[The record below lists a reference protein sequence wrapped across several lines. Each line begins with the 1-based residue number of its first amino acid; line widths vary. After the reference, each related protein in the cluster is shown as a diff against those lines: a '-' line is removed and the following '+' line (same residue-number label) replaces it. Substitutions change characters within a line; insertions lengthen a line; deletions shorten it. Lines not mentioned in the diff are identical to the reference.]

1 MQPSPPFPRLARA
14 RRGHVMSTT
23 AVIINL
29 LALGCLVFALVKDRA
44 KAKQSIGVAVK
55 SFIRILPTVF
65 IIIVIIGLLMAFVPP
80 DQISRFVGEQA
91 GFGGLLGIAALGA
104 VLHIPA
110 LISFPLAASLLQ
122 SGAGVASVA
131 AFITTLT
138 MVGVVTLPLE
148 IKELGK
154 KTAFLRNGLSF
165 IIAIV
170 IALIMGVIL

>member
-1 MQPSPPFPRLARA
+1 
-14 RRGHVMSTT
+14 MSTT
-23 AVIINL
+23 AIIINL
-29 LALGCLVFALVKDRA
+29 LALGCLVFALVKDRGRT
-44 KAKQSIGVAVK
+44 KQSIRVAVK
-55 SFIRILPTVF
+55 SFVRILPTVF
-65 IIIVIIGLLMAFVPP
+65 IIIVIIGLLMAFVSP
-80 DQISRFVGEQA
+80 DQISRFIGEQA
-91 GFGGLLGIAALGA
+91 GFGGLLAIAALGA

-110 LISFPLAASLLQ
+110 LIAFPLAASLLQ

-138 MVGVVTLPLE
+138 MIGVVTLPLE

-154 KTAFLRNGLSF
+154 KMAFLRNGLSF

>member
-1 MQPSPPFPRLARA
+1 
-14 RRGHVMSTT
+14 MSTT
-23 AVIINL
+23 AIIINL
-29 LALGCLVFALVKDRA
+29 LALGCLIFALVKDRGRT
-44 KAKQSIGVAVK
+44 KQSIGVAVK
-55 SFIRILPTVF
+55 SCIRILPTVF
-65 IIIVIIGLLMAFVPP
+65 IIIVIIGLAMAFVPP

-91 GFGGLLGIAALGA
+91 GFGGLLAIAALGA
-104 VLHIPA
+104 VLYVPA

-138 MVGVVTLPLE
+138 MIGVVTLPLE

-154 KTAFLRNGLSF
+154 KMAFLRNGLSF

>member
-1 MQPSPPFPRLARA
+1 
-14 RRGHVMSTT
+14 MSIT
-23 AVIINL
+23 AIIINL
-29 LALGCLVFALVKDRA
+29 LALGCLVFALVKDRG
-44 KAKQSIGVAVK
+44 KTKQSIEVAVK
-55 SFIRILPTVF
+55 SSIRILPTVF

-80 DQISRFVGEQA
+80 DQISRFIGKQA
-91 GFGGLLGIAALGA
+91 GFGGLLAIAALGA

-122 SGAGVASVA
+122 SGAGVAFVA
-131 AFITTLT
+131 PFITTLT

-154 KTAFLRNGLSF
+154 KMTFLRNGLSF
-165 IIAIV
+165 IIAIA

>member
-1 MQPSPPFPRLARA
+1 
-14 RRGHVMSTT
+14 MSTT

-29 LALGCLVFALVKDRA
+29 LALGCLVFALIKDRG
-44 KAKQSIGVAVK
+44 KTRQSVQVALK
-55 SFIRILPTVF
+55 SFFRILPTVLL
-65 IIIVIIGLLMAFVPP
+65 IIVIIGLLMAFLPP

-91 GFGGLLGIAALGA
+91 GFGGILTIAALGA

-110 LISFPLAASLLQ
+110 LVSYPLAASLLQ
-122 SGAGVASVA
+122 SGASIAAVA

-154 KTAFLRNGLSF
+154 RIALLRNGLSF
-165 IIAIV
+165 IIAIA

>member
-1 MQPSPPFPRLARA
+1 MN
-14 RRGHVMSTT
+14 TT
-23 AVIINL
+23 AIIINL
-29 LALGCLVFALVKDRA
+29 LALGCLIFALIKDRGRT
-44 KAKQSIGVAVK
+44 KQSVGVAVK
-55 SFIRILPTVF
+55 SFIRILPTVL
-65 IIIVIIGLLMAFVPP
+65 IIVVIIGMLMAFVPP
-80 DQISRFVGEQA
+80 DQISRFIGDHA
-91 GFGGLLGIAALGA
+91 GFGGVLSIAALGA

-122 SGAGVASVA
+122 SGAAVASVA

-148 IKELGK
+148 IKELGGK
-154 KTAFLRNGLSF
+154 IALLRNGLSF

>member
-1 MQPSPPFPRLARA
+1 
-14 RRGHVMSTT
+14 MSTT
-23 AVIINL
+23 TIIINL
-29 LALGCLVFALVKDRA
+29 LALGCLVFALVKDRG
-44 KAKQSIGVAVK
+44 KTKQSLGVAVK
-55 SFIRILPTVF
+55 SFFRILPTVF

-80 DQISRFVGEQA
+80 DLISQFIGEQA
-91 GFGGLLGIAALGA
+91 GFGGILAVAALGA
-104 VLHIPA
+104 VLYIPA

-138 MVGVVTLPLE
+138 MIGIVTLPLE

-154 KTAFLRNGLSF
+154 KMAFLRNGLSF
-165 IIAIV
+165 IIAIA

>member
-1 MQPSPPFPRLARA
+1 
-14 RRGHVMSTT
+14 MSTT
-23 AVIINL
+23 AIFINL
-29 LALGCLVFALVKDRA
+29 FALGCLVLALVKD
-44 KAKQSIGVAVK
+44 KGKTKQSLGVAVK

-80 DQISRFVGEQA
+80 DQISRFIGEQA
-91 GFGGLLGIAALGA
+91 GFGGLLAIAGLGA
-104 VLHIPA
+104 VLYIPA
-110 LISFPLAASLLQ
+110 IISFPLAASLLQ

-138 MVGVVTLPLE
+138 MIGVVTLPLE

-154 KTAFLRNGLSF
+154 KMAFLRNGLSF